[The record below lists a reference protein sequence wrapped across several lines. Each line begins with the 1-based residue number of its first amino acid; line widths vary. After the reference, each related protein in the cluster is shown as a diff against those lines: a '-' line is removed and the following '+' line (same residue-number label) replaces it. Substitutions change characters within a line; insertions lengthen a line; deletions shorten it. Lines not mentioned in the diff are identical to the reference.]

1 MTDQACQQFL
11 EDPEAN
17 AAHLRKCAKCNAEAM
32 ALAEKADVVPPSID
46 LNALPLAPWEGSS
59 HRAWPLV
66 LGTTAVV
73 AIGALARLDAAGML
87 PRLVDEGSQ
96 ASIEALGMG
105 LNRPASSPLPEARAQ
120 LGSGYSRWLD
130 VNGDGLDDFL
140 GLNDEGARLFLGR
153 GDGTFSDE

>member
-1 MTDQACQQFL
+1 MTDQACQQYL

-73 AIGALARLDAAGML
+73 AIVALALLDAAGMSPL
-87 PRLVDEGSQ
+87 HVVEGSL
-96 ASIEALGMG
+96 ASMEALRTQ
-105 LNRPASSPLPEARAQ
+105 LNRAASSLRSASLGAQ
-120 LGSGYSRWLD
+120 VAFGAAFII
-130 VNGDGLDDFL
+130 VNGLL
-140 GLNDEGARLFLGR
+140 IALLRRAPR
-153 GDGTFSDE
+153 GIDA